1 MRSGKAELATAFE
14 TDSMNYKILYSV
26 LKTEITEASS
36 MISQAKSHYTPLQK
50 GSFAEFVESW
60 SHSASALLASS
71 CQNVQN

>member
-1 MRSGKAELATAFE
+1 MRSGKAELTTAFE
-14 TDSMNYKILYSV
+14 IDSMNYKILYPV
-26 LKTEITEASS
+26 LKTEIIEASS